1 MDLCKYKNSRGIPN
15 EGVHKHY
22 FGVAMFD
29 VIGTIVFG
37 LILSFLFK
45 WNIFLTITILFILGI
60 VLHHVFCVRT
70 TVDKIL
76 FS

>member
-1 MDLCKYKNSRGIPN
+1 MDICKYKDSLGIPKV
-15 EGVHKHY
+15 GVHKHY

-29 VIGTIVFG
+29 VVGTIVIG
-37 LILSFLFK
+37 LILSFTFK
-45 WNIFLTITILFILGI
+45 WNIIITIVILFILGI
-60 VLHHVFCVRT
+60 IAHRLFCVKT